1 MPLEPDEEARLCLR
15 AAGGD
20 RRAFSALVAGH
31 EKRLRAFLGRL
42 AGPELG
48 DEIAQQS
55 FVKAWRGMG
64 RFRREARFGSW
75 LCAIGWRCYADHQR
89 AERAEAR
96 RREASAF
103 GADGI
108 EPFSGDSRLDLDR
121 ALAAL
126 EPVERA
132 ALILCD
138 GHGWSHVEAA
148 KILDIPLGTLK
159 GSAARAKRKCR
170 AMLIGEEA

>member
-1 MPLEPDEEARLCLR
+1 MPLERDEEARLCLR

-42 AGPELG
+42 AGPDLG
-48 DEIAQQS
+48 DELAQQS
-55 FVKAWRGMG
+55 FVKAWQGLR
-64 RFRREARFGSW
+64 RFRGESRFGSW
-75 LCAIGWRCYADHQR
+75 LCAIGWRCYSDHLR
-89 AERAEAR
+89 AERSETR
-96 RREASAF
+96 KRESSQF
-103 GADGI
+103 GADAV
-108 EPFSGDSRLDLDR
+108 EHFSGDARLDLDR
-121 ALAAL
+121 ALETL

-138 GHGWSHVEAA
+138 GHGWSHAEAA
-148 KILDIPLGTLK
+148 DILGIPLGTLK

-170 AMLIGEEA
+170 AVLIGEEE

>member
-1 MPLEPDEEARLCLR
+1 LPAGRDDEAALCQR

-42 AGPELG
+42 AGPDLG
-48 DEIAQQS
+48 DELAQQS
-55 FVKAWRGMG
+55 FVKAWQGMG
-64 RFRREARFGSW
+64 RFRGDSRFGSW
-75 LCAIGWRCYADHQR
+75 LCAIGWRCYADHFR
-89 AERAEAR
+89 VERAEAR
-96 RREASAF
+96 KRESSAF
-103 GADGI
+103 GA
-108 EPFSGDSRLDLDR
+108 EETVPFSGDARLDLDR

-148 KILDIPLGTLK
+148 QILGIPLGTLK
-159 GSAARAKRKCR
+159 GNAARAKRKCR
-170 AMLIGEEA
+170 EMLMGETA

>member
-1 MPLEPDEEARLCLR
+1 LPLERDEEARLCLR

-42 AGPELG
+42 AGPDLG
-48 DEIAQQS
+48 DELAQQS
-55 FVKAWRGMG
+55 FVKAWQGLRHFRG
-64 RFRREARFGSW
+64 EARFGSW
-75 LCAIGWRCYADHQR
+75 LCAIGWRCYSDHVR

-96 RREASAF
+96 KRESSAF
-103 GADGI
+103 GANSV
-108 EPFSGDSRLDLDR
+108 ERFSGDSRLDLDR

-126 EPVERA
+126 DPVECA
-132 ALILCD
+132 SLILCD

-148 KILDIPLGTLK
+148 AILGIPLGTLK

-170 AMLIGEEA
+170 AMLIGDDS

>member
-1 MPLEPDEEARLCLR
+1 MPPEPDEEARLCLR

-55 FVKAWRGMG
+55 FVKAWQGMG
-64 RFRREARFGSW
+64 RFRGEARFGSW
-75 LCAIGWRCYADHQR
+75 LCAIGWRCYADHLR
-89 AERAEAR
+89 AERAETR
-96 RREASAF
+96 KREASAF
-103 GADGI
+103 GTGDA
-108 EPFSGDSRLDLDR
+108 EPFGGDSRLDLDR

-148 KILDIPLGTLK
+148 KILGIPLGTLK
-159 GSAARAKRKCR
+159 GSTARAKRKCR

>member
-1 MPLEPDEEARLCLR
+1 MPLERDEETRLCLR

-55 FVKAWRGMG
+55 FIKAWQGLRLFRG
-64 RFRREARFGSW
+64 EARFGSW
-75 LCAIGWRCYADHQR
+75 LCAIGWRCYSDHLR
-89 AERAEAR
+89 AECAETR
-96 RREASAF
+96 KRENSAF
-103 GADGI
+103 GVDEA
-108 EPFSGDSRLDLDR
+108 EAFSGDARLDLDR

-148 KILDIPLGTLK
+148 AILGVPLGTLK

-170 AMLIGEEA
+170 AILTGEDE

>member
-1 MPLEPDEEARLCLR
+1 MPLGPDEETRLCLR
-15 AAGGD
+15 AAAGD

-42 AGPELG
+42 AGPDLG
-48 DEIAQQS
+48 DELAQQS
-55 FVKAWRGMG
+55 FVKAWQGLRHFRG
-64 RFRREARFGSW
+64 EARFGSW
-75 LCAIGWRCYADHQR
+75 LCAIGWRCYSDHLR

-96 RREASAF
+96 KRESSAF
-103 GADGI
+103 GAD
-108 EPFSGDSRLDLDR
+108 EVERFSGDARLDLDR

-126 EPVERA
+126 DPVERA
-132 ALILCD
+132 SLILCD

-148 KILDIPLGTLK
+148 AILGIPLGTLK

-170 AMLIGEEA
+170 AMLIGEDA

>member
-1 MPLEPDEEARLCLR
+1 MPLERDEETRLCLR

-55 FVKAWRGMG
+55 FVKAWQGLR
-64 RFRREARFGSW
+64 RFRGEARFGSW
-75 LCAIGWRCYADHQR
+75 LCAIGWRCYSDHLR
-89 AERAEAR
+89 AERTETR
-96 RREASAF
+96 KRENSAF
-103 GADGI
+103 GVDEA
-108 EPFSGDSRLDLDR
+108 EAFSSDARLDLDR

-148 KILDIPLGTLK
+148 DILGIPLGTLK

-170 AMLIGEEA
+170 AILIGEDE